1 MTVKKINCK
10 PVAMDLF
17 SGAGGLS
24 EGFIMAGFHVAASVE
39 KNIFA
44 AETQR
49 YNHTRWKQ
57 FRTKILNE
65 DLRDAAKV
73 IAKFQAE
80 GIESVDAVIGGP
92 PCQGFSRSNMRTR
105 SSDNPD
111 NGLFRHFV
119 SIVDAYKPKVI
130 VLENVADLAAFEN
143 GEVVDEVISAFRR
156 IGYMVDMAIL
166 NAVNFGVP
174 QKRRRIFFIGTRHKI
189 PIEFPKLE
197 ITDPTKFVSV
207 WEAIADLPPLVNGNT
222 IDEMPYRYNTSLT
235 NYQKKMRRKAN
246 AGVRNNM
253 VTRNGDLVVK
263 RYSFIPQG
271 GNWRDIP
278 DELMGNYANKE
289 RCHQWIYRRLPES
302 EPAIAITNF
311 RKNML
316 IHPRENRGLSVREA
330 ARLQSFPDDFIFF
343 GGIGQQQQQVA
354 NAVPPLLARAV
365 AKSVRKMLEM

>member
-44 AETQR
+44 TETQR
-49 YNHTRWKQ
+49 YSHTRWKQ

-65 DLRDAAKV
+65 DLRDTAKV

-222 IDEMPYRYNTSLT
+222 IDEMPYRYNASLT
-235 NYQKKMRRKAN
+235 DYQKKMRRKAN
-246 AGVRNNM
+246 ATGWQN
-253 VTRNGDLVVK
+253 
-263 RYSFIPQG
+263 
-271 GNWRDIP
+271 
-278 DELMGNYANKE
+278 
-289 RCHQWIYRRLPES
+289 
-302 EPAIAITNF
+302 
-311 RKNML
+311 
-316 IHPRENRGLSVREA
+316 
-330 ARLQSFPDDFIFF
+330 
-343 GGIGQQQQQVA
+343 
-354 NAVPPLLARAV
+354 
-365 AKSVRKMLEM
+365 